1 MTSLCTVHDLENVHV
16 NVQQRQKDT
25 LSLQANASL
34 AGCATATKHTLL
46 QCVAQVCMNALRPR
60 QGSMWPCSTLETS
73 AQVSNKV
80 VQTRADLHE
89 AQQAC
94 TVESLGQVFT
104 NDIWVILVNLG
115 QEHQGWDLCTAS
127 CRKPFTRFN

>member
-1 MTSLCTVHDLENVHV
+1 
-16 NVQQRQKDT
+16 
-25 LSLQANASL
+25 
-34 AGCATATKHTLL
+34 
-46 QCVAQVCMNALRPR
+46 
-60 QGSMWPCSTLETS
+60 MWPCSTLETP

-80 VQTRADLHE
+80 VQTSADLHE
-89 AQQAC
+89 AQQAG
-94 TVESLGQVFT
+94 TVESLGRVFT